1 MARSGPSWWCG
12 KATGL
17 LWLNIH
23 YILLLTKL
31 IYKFA
36 DEQLKSFLILRI
48 KHPAL
53 DNPDNSEHP
62 PPMLLEILAHVQ
74 VSLEAT
80 YISAV
85 PTVVVPQTSRILG
98 TPRNGSMVRPS
109 GRPNPHPSILPPST
123 PNPVPSTADQDR
135 KYLASDGTMLVANIW
150 GSSTAEDSSEGF
162 TLLWSEEQ
170 QAWLAIYCMAIT
182 VCASFFILVFRSF
195 DQSIVP

>member
-1 MARSGPSWWCG
+1 
-12 KATGL
+12 
-17 LWLNIH
+17 
-23 YILLLTKL
+23 
-31 IYKFA
+31 
-36 DEQLKSFLILRI
+36 
-48 KHPAL
+48 
-53 DNPDNSEHP
+53 
-62 PPMLLEILAHVQ
+62 MLLEILAHVQ

-85 PTVVVPQTSRILG
+85 PTVVAVPQTSRILG
-98 TPRNGSMVRPS
+98 TPRNGSIVRPS

-150 GSSTAEDSSEGF
+150 GSSTAEDSSDGF

-182 VCASFFILVFRSF
+182 VCASFFLLVF
-195 DQSIVP
+195 